1 MEVTVKY
8 TIKNFI
14 DEYSF
19 VNEFNG
25 DAVKCY
31 EMVSDNYSDSIH
43 NFTDSIH
50 NFTDD
55 YEIIKIEKKNE

>member
-8 TIKNFI
+8 IIKNFI

-31 EMVSDNYSDSIH
+31 EMVSDNILIPSIT
-43 NFTDSIH
+43 TDM
-50 NFTDD
+50 
-55 YEIIKIEKKNE
+55 K